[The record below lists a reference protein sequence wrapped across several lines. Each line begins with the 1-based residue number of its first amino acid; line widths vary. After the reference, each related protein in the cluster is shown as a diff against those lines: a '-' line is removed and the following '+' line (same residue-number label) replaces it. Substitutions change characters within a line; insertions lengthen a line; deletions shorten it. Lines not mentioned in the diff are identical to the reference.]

1 MITTN
6 GPPSDADLLRNS
18 IDLGL
23 YLNSSQVRSTLGD
36 TTAPALTP
44 YLNLTQLSSGTVID
58 WLNYADAH
66 GYNREDGFLHSATAP
81 YAMNST
87 NIYPGTQSFPVRNFW
102 DAGQV
107 VGGVYSTLAG
117 QNSTKFNDGSSTTLS
132 ATPDDNIFFGYAEP
146 FDELNWTLTTVAA
159 GGWTGVLEYVSAV
172 DANNIPTAW
181 TPMTLI
187 SDTTSGLTASGKMH
201 FFPFPA
207 TPAWVKSL
215 NPAGA
220 DPANGEQGSLTQ
232 PGYYMRLRTTHTG
245 TPPTTT
251 LLTPAD
257 YTGQGNVIA
266 SGSIPVFDSMPT
278 PTATATLATRNSRTT
293 PPAKTPASIINR
305 ACPRGMAQTS
315 GMQTSA
321 ALSSRRGQC
330 IMPMRTSLRMTT
342 GFSWTTRPSSRH
354 DLLAAPPLRTCRNMR
369 RTTAQC

>member
-1 MITTN
+1 
-6 GPPSDADLLRNS
+6 
-18 IDLGL
+18 
-23 YLNSSQVRSTLGD
+23 
-36 TTAPALTP
+36 
-44 YLNLTQLSSGTVID
+44 
-58 WLNYADAH
+58 
-66 GYNREDGFLHSATAP
+66 
-81 YAMNST
+81 MNST
-87 NIYPGTQSFPVRNFW
+87 NIYPGAQSFPVRNFW

-251 LLTPAD
+251 LLLLAH

-266 SGSIPVFDSMPT
+266 SGSIPVFDSS
-278 PTATATLATRNSRTT
+278 TADTDGDGYLSDAEFANHAAGENARFYYQSRL
-293 PPAKTPASIINR
+293 PARYGTNVWDANF
-305 ACPRGMAQTS
+305 GF
-315 GMQTSA
+315 
-321 ALSSRRGQC
+321 SSRRGQC
-330 IMPMRTSLRMTT
+330 IMPMCITANDDGFFMDNSAVITPRFTGSTTVEDVSQYEANYGAMLNAIWRSLPDRERFSLPHSQHGFQST
-342 GFSWTTRPSSRH
+342 GIYSEAVPRRVPANTFPR
-354 DLLAAPPLRTCRNMR
+354 LR
-369 RTTAQC
+369 